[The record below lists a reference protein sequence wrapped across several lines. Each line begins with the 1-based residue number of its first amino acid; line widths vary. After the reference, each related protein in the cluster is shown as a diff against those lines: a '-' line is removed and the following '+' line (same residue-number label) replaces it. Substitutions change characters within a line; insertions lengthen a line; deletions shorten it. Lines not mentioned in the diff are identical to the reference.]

1 MYQVIGKC
9 PVCGEELTV
18 NRLHC
23 RSCDSALEGHFN
35 LGKFYRLTPEQL
47 HFVETFVKCEGKIT
61 RMEEE
66 LGISYPTVRNRL
78 HDAIRALGYDVPVE
92 AGVSAERRK
101 SILEQVQAGELSP
114 KDAVELLKGTEK

>member
-1 MYQVIGKC
+1 MHQVIGKC

-18 NRLHC
+18 TRLHC
-23 RSCDSALEGHFN
+23 RSCDTALEGHFN
-35 LGKFYRLTPEQL
+35 LGKFYRLSPEQL

-101 SILEQVQAGELSP
+101 SILEQVQAGELTP
-114 KDAVELLKGTEK
+114 EEAVELLKGTER